1 MANATAD
8 PAGKSKP
15 AWASP
20 LELRA
25 DDVAQLRAAA
35 EACNGTCV
43 VEWQALRAITPEAV
57 DGLAKVFAHWCNQAL
72 KLEFRSYPSLDRA
85 LRKLTPSGDKAVK
98 PNAWMLRLDAMRIL
112 KQQDEFEL
120 VALEYCVTY
129 EMSPPCWQDVRC
141 ECAIDPASAT
151 QAVAIDIYGDM
162 KLPAGLDA
170 APIAQTEIAGEIVGD
185 PLEMLAKIDAAV
197 GGVKQLVVSCDHLIR
212 VDFSAAGSILNWVS
226 SHKAKGRQI
235 QFTQVS
241 SIVAAFFNV
250 IGINEQ
256 ARVVIRNG

>member
-1 MANATAD
+1 
-8 PAGKSKP
+8 
-15 AWASP
+15 
-20 LELRA
+20 
-25 DDVAQLRAAA
+25 VAQLRAAA

-43 VEWQALRAITPEAV
+43 VEWQALRAITPDAV

-72 KLEFRSYPSLDRA
+72 KLEFRGYPSLDRA

-162 KLPAGLDA
+162 KLP
-170 APIAQTEIAGEIVGD
+170 
-185 PLEMLAKIDAAV
+185 MLAKIDAAV

>member
-1 MANATAD
+1 
-8 PAGKSKP
+8 
-15 AWASP
+15 
-20 LELRA
+20 L
-25 DDVAQLRAAA
+25 QLAVER
-35 EACNGTCV
+35 CSGTCV
-43 VEWQALRAITPEAV
+43 LDWQALRVIDAGAV
-57 DGLAKVFAHWCNQAL
+57 DGLGKLFAHWCDQAL
-72 KLEFRSYPSLDRA
+72 KLEFRGYQSLDRA
-85 LRKLTPSGDKAVK
+85 LRTLTPSGDKTVK
-98 PNAWMLRLDAMRIL
+98 SNGWMLRLDVMRML

-129 EMSPPCWQDVRC
+129 EMSPPCWQDARC
-141 ECAIDPASAT
+141 DCTLDLSADH
-151 QAVAIDIYGDM
+151 QAVAVDVVNVTQAS
-162 KLPAGLDA
+162 AGLDA
-170 APIAQTEIAGEIVGD
+170 GPIAQAEIEGEIVGD
-185 PLEMLAKIDAAV
+185 SIEMLARIDAGL
-197 GGVKQLVVSCDHLIR
+197 GGVKQLVVSCDQLIR